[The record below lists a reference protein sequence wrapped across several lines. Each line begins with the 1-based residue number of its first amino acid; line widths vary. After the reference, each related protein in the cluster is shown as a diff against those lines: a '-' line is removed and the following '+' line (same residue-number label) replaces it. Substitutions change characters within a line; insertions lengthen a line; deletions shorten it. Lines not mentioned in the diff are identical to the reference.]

1 MQKITNRHELKNA
14 IQQLERQQMEEWTLL
29 KEEYS
34 DTCKNLRSENEIQNY
49 DESTTVTTELIGTG
63 LSIAAGYF
71 SRKIVPDFLP
81 GTIKGLLKTFMQMSV
96 TNFVSKHTDEMKL
109 AGEHFVHQI
118 LTKKTPS
125 SLVSKKH

>member
-1 MQKITNRHELKNA
+1 MQKITNRHELKSA
-14 IQQLERQQMEEWTLL
+14 IQQLERQQMEEWILL

-49 DESTTVTTELIGTG
+49 DESTNVTTELIGTG

-96 TNFVSKHTDEMKL
+96 TNFVS
-109 AGEHFVHQI
+109 
-118 LTKKTPS
+118 
-125 SLVSKKH
+125 